1 MIISASRRTD
11 IPAFYS
17 AWLMNRIRA
26 GFCIVPNPF
35 NARQIRRIS
44 LAPEDVD
51 AFVFWS
57 KNPRPMLELLPELND
72 RGFVY
77 CFLFTLNHYPRAFE
91 PFVPDVERRLETFLE
106 LSRRLGPDRVVW
118 RYDPIILTRATNH
131 EFHAA
136 AFERL
141 AASLRGATRRVIV
154 SLVDRY
160 RKTDIRMSGWKDTD
174 LEMDFD
180 LSGSPETVQLMSHIG
195 RAARAAGM
203 APFTCSEENDFFL
216 AGVRPGGCIDQDLIR
231 SLGARVPEGKDPG
244 QRAACRCVNSRDIGS
259 YDTCL
264 HGCPYCYATKGHRTA
279 LQRHARHDPDS
290 PVLIGL
296 AADQE
301 EVSGTANPSIFKCS

>member
-26 GFCIVPNPF
+26 GFCVVPNPF
-35 NARQIRRIS
+35 NARQVRRIS

-57 KNPRPMLELLPELND
+57 KNPKPMLDLLPELND

-91 PFVPDVERRLETFLE
+91 PSVPDFERRLETFHE
-106 LSRRLGPDRVVW
+106 LSRRLGPDRVFW
-118 RYDPIILTRATNH
+118 RYDPIIITRTTNH

-141 AASLRGATRRVIV
+141 AGFLRGATRRVVV
-154 SLVDRY
+154 SLVDHY
-160 RKTDIRMSGWKDTD
+160 RKTDLRMRELKSAG
-174 LEMDFD
+174 LEMDRD
-180 LSGSPETVQLMSHIG
+180 AHDSPRMFQLLSHIG

-203 APFTCSEENDFFL
+203 APFTCAEENDFSL

-244 QRAACRCVNSRDIGS
+244 QRPACRCVTSRDIGM

-264 HGCPYCYATKGHRTA
+264 HGCMYCYATGSHRTA
-279 LQRHARHDPDS
+279 LQRHAGHDPDS
-290 PVLIGL
+290 PVLFGTG
-296 AADQE
+296 ADPIRKRFP
-301 EVSGTANPSIFKCS
+301 GP